1 MLNRRFS
8 SRAVAQRGFGL
19 GQLLTVLLLAGLG
32 WWSYQKL
39 AQPGGGKELADLA
52 ARSQASD
59 VLIYSAPWCANC
71 AAAKKWMAQQGFKYE
86 ECNVEASKDC
96 AAQLRSLDPQGG
108 VPYLI
113 VKGQHMKDG
122 FDSDEFVAA
131 LRK

>member
-1 MLNRRFS
+1 
-8 SRAVAQRGFGL
+8 
-19 GQLLTVLLLAGLG
+19 VLFLAGLG

-39 AQPGGGKELADLA
+39 ALGGADKGMADLA
-52 ARSQASD
+52 ARAQASD

-71 AAAKKWMAQQGFKYE
+71 AAAKQWMVQQGFKFE

-113 VKGQHMKDG
+113 VKGKHMKDG
-122 FDSDEFVAA
+122 FDSDEFLAA
-131 LRK
+131 LAK

>member
-8 SRAVAQRGFGL
+8 SRTAAQLGFGL
-19 GQLLTVLLLAGLG
+19 WQLLTVLLLAGLG
-32 WWSYQKL
+32 WWSIQKL

-71 AAAKKWMAQQGFKYE
+71 AAAKKWMGQQGFKYE